1 VSRGRRARRTRVGA
15 LRTVPGTAR
24 AQGIASRAPWPRA
37 TPAELRSRARGMPA
51 ELQTAGR
58 AGRRG
63 HATHRGCIAS
73 MGPLCAGAAPRIG
86 ATPRQG
92 HAAQAASEHAARRAG
107 RARRGARGRMR
118 RAEHAPQQM
127 EKHDGGKEGEDGG
140 RTSTMDGKIDG
151 SSGRARTQTVA
162 MARERS

>member
-92 HAAQAASEHAARRAG
+92 HAAQAASGQAARRAG
-107 RARRGARGRMR
+107 RARRGHEGGCVAPSTHHNKWRNTTVVRKEKMGAVPR
-118 RAEHAPQQM
+118 RWTAKSMEAPGEHGP
-127 EKHDGGKEGEDGG
+127 
-140 RTSTMDGKIDG
+140 R
-151 SSGRARTQTVA
+151 R
-162 MARERS
+162 